1 MNKSILNKF
10 PKKREELPVV
20 YQEIYDIHYQKN
32 RDGDTKA
39 TSLSMRM
46 ERWLHKKV
54 AEDVKDLGKDTLEI
68 GAGTLNQLDYEPKVK
83 QYDIVEPFKKL
94 YENSKQLSRINTI
107 YNDILDIESNKKYSR
122 VTSVATFEH
131 ILDLPVVVAKAA
143 LLLTNGGSL
152 RVSIPNEGTLLWR
165 MGTMITG
172 AEFKKMYGLDYQV
185 LMRYEHVNTA
195 EEIEDVLKYFF
206 KNTKIQVYGICKKL
220 AFYVFISCEN
230 PDLEKAKAYLELR
243 GKERNSVNE

>member
-10 PKKREELPVV
+10 PKKRADLPVA

-39 TSLSMRM
+39 TSLSMQM

-54 AEDVKDLGKDTLEI
+54 AEDVKNVGKDTLEI
-68 GAGTLNQLDYEPKVK
+68 GAGTLNQLDYEPKVE

-94 YENSKQLSRINTI
+94 YESSKQLSRINTI
-107 YNDILDIESNKKYSR
+107 YNDILEIEGDNKYSR
-122 VTSVATFEH
+122 ITSVATFEH

-143 LLLTNGGSL
+143 LLLKQGGSL
-152 RVSIPNEGTLLWR
+152 RVSIPNEGTPLWR

-172 AEFKKMYGLDYQV
+172 AEFRKMYGLDYQI

-195 EEIEDVLKYFF
+195 KEIEEVLKYFF
-206 KNTKIQVYGICKKL
+206 KDIKIQVYGICKKL
-220 AFYVFISCEN
+220 AFYVFISCEE

-243 GKERNSVNE
+243 AKNENSVNE